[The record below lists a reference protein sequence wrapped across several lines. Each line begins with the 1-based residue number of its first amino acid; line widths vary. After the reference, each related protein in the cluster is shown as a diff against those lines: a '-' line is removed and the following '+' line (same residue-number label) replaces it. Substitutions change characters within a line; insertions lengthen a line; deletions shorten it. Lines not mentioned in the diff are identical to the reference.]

1 MITYEYDGRG
11 LTTKQTDALGNVT
24 EYEYDGNGNLV
35 YKVDA
40 DAMVT
45 EFTYNALDMVT
56 HINYNGGKE
65 VDYVYNAVGDLV
77 RMEDWT
83 GINTFEYDLLSQLKR
98 VTDHKGNVVEYTYD
112 GNGNQT
118 SLTYPD
124 DTTVE
129 FTYDLVNN
137 LSTVTESDGRT
148 TSYEYDG
155 MGRVVRMEYPHGWVE
170 EYEYDSIGQLLRVTD
185 IDPSQKDMKQQKHI
199 YEYDTCGN
207 MTYEYMRGNG
217 TGEAT
222 VENTY
227 TYDALHRITNVHEDY
242 GNDNRSYTYDSL
254 GNLTYETAQGNKSV
268 DYILNNLNQ
277 VVESSDDGWKS
288 QTAYT
293 YDGRGN
299 LVEKAYGKNK
309 KVTTVG
315 EYVYDETNR
324 MVLGY
329 NALRES
335 SEYLYNGLGALVT
348 NTWVIAK
355 NGYGYHDV
363 DSLVSEM
370 SVLTGQEL
378 MDALEIY
385 NEDTLAETVNLH
397 YFGDE
402 IAPNL
407 DPSAPDDSDLL
418 EEEPGTDLEQPD
430 EEEPV
435 VEPEQPDEE
444 EPVVEPEQPD
454 EEKPVVEPEQ
464 PDEEKPVV
472 EPEQPDEEKP
482 MVGPEQPDEEKPVVE
497 PERPDEEK
505 PVVEPEQPNKEE
517 PAVEPDS
524 PDMDASDTAESPVPE
539 MTEEPDVQTP
549 EPSEETPDAEKPES
563 EVPPEETLPETKEP
577 TLEEPEVSD
586 PEEQVPDTP
595 ATAPDSNQGNGNSAG
610 NNGQGNGNN
619 ASNGDGNGSL
629 NKTSTVVKEFVVD
642 YNTETFE
649 PLMEHEVNGL
659 DYKYVYGNDRLS
671 VDITPI
677 PQGANH
683 IIENGDHVRL
693 YYHMDYLGTADYLT
707 SPVSLK
713 VEAWTHYDERGRI
726 THNAVLKCGQ
736 RELDLVKRYA
746 THDYDSVLELY
757 YAKARFYDANGRHFV
772 AMDPILDPSQYDLSA
787 YVQEPMLFMQYL
799 YAVDNPL
806 INVDINGL
814 CYFDV
819 NGNWQHDNWE
829 YVGNGPLKSNP
840 RNSVLTQG
848 SRGENV
854 SIMQSLLVE
863 HGYLEWSDID
873 GSFGPK
879 TLQAVYEFQEDSGL
893 EVDGSVGPK
902 TWAAFFDNSITNTT
916 KTANTELIYM
926 PEQLL
931 ISQPGNGPKI
941 GIDIT
946 GINISISGA
955 DISNTF
961 FEWDDKKK
969 IWYSEPEAIQGYFG
983 YNDVYDAIFSTGDF
997 TGIAAN
1003 SMFISIF
1010 DYKGYKYRVEGWKG
1024 NYLWMGVGAE
1034 IGIYYNRN
1042 TEIPDIEI
1050 PKAGVTDYEAAYYM
1064 TKLVCEN
1071 QFLVAPEDIWRNMKM
1086 EFSLYYRD
1094 RIGQDYLIFR
1104 REEQS
1109 HWWLNGFRPEIG
1121 VIAPENLVMEGS
1133 ITFLDNEMAT
1143 AFKSSLDKPEIIKN
1157 KFSNTKTVEFDWVGR

>member
-1 MITYEYDGRG
+1 MDEWEVTTYEYDGRG

-170 EYEYDSIGQLLRVTD
+170 EYEYGSIGQLLRVTD

-418 EEEPGTDLEQPD
+418 EEEPDTDLEQPDEEEPVVEPERPDEEEPVVEPEQPD

-454 EEKPVVEPEQ
+454 EEESVVEPEQ
-464 PDEEKPVV
+464 
-472 EPEQPDEEKP
+472 
-482 MVGPEQPDEEKPVVE
+482 
-497 PERPDEEK
+497 PDEEK

-517 PAVEPDS
+517 PAVESGS

-539 MTEEPDVQTP
+539 MTEEPDVQIP
-549 EPSEETPDAEKPES
+549 EPSEETPDVEKPES
-563 EVPPEETLPETKEP
+563 EVPPEVTLPETKEP

-586 PEEQVPDTP
+586 LEEQVPDTP

-629 NKTSTVVKEFVVD
+629 NKTSTVVKEFMVD

-713 VEAWTHYDERGRI
+713 VEAWTHYDEWGRI

-772 AMDPILDPSQYDLSA
+772 AMDPILDASIYSIKD
-787 YVQEPMLFMQYL
+787 YVNDPKQLVQYL
-799 YAVDNPL
+799 YVINNPIIYIDILGERYLLIDNLP
-806 INVDINGL
+806 VEVEDTT
-814 CYFDV
+814 
-819 NGNWQHDNWE
+819 WE
-829 YVGNGPLKSNP
+829 TSGYVQL
-840 RNSVLTQG
+840 R
-848 SRGENV
+848 
-854 SIMQSLLVE
+854 
-863 HGYLEWSDID
+863 
-873 GSFGPK
+873 
-879 TLQAVYEFQEDSGL
+879 
-893 EVDGSVGPK
+893 
-902 TWAAFFDNSITNTT
+902 
-916 KTANTELIYM
+916 ELISILNENGIRSSVFYNEKSHSAVGYINHKYYSINFNDM
-926 PEQLL
+926 SPLGNSNLL
-931 ISQPGNGPKI
+931 GRG
-941 GIDIT
+941 
-946 GINISISGA
+946 
-955 DISNTF
+955 
-961 FEWDDKKK
+961 
-969 IWYSEPEAIQGYFG
+969 YS
-983 YNDVYDAIFSTGDF
+983 
-997 TGIAAN
+997 
-1003 SMFISIF
+1003 
-1010 DYKGYKYRVEGWKG
+1010 
-1024 NYLWMGVGAE
+1024 
-1034 IGIYYNRN
+1034 
-1042 TEIPDIEI
+1042 
-1050 PKAGVTDYEAAYYM
+1050 
-1064 TKLVCEN
+1064 
-1071 QFLVAPEDIWRNMKM
+1071 RNMKQYFASILCTTTSTSYVGLDQLM
-1086 EFSLYYRD
+1086 QLVGLSDRVMWVDKYLETQLNTHDIDAGIRVTVIGGRQYLDVTIPVETAVYNAQTDFSFHMRNYSWFMDQVNHRMPWD
-1094 RIGQDYLIFR
+1094 IK
-1104 REEQS
+1104 REEPWESTIGTTYPGEHNTQIVFQ
-1109 HWWLNGFRPEIG
+1109 GRVVTPEMLGNITYG
-1121 VIAPENLVMEGS
+1121 YLGSAASMSEFELIAGGDYAAGGIEGIFTGADS
-1133 ITFLDNEMAT
+1133 EEDKAAIRTGITWFYNINVADFYGLPRKEY
-1143 AFKSSLDKPEIIKN
+1143 
-1157 KFSNTKTVEFDWVGR
+1157 